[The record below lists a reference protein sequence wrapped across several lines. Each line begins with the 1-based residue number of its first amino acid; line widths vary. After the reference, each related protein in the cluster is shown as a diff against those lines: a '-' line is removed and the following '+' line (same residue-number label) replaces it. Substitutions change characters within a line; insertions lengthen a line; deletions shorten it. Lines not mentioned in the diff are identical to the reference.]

1 MCDPYKSYFLAHAG
15 IAVGIV
21 VMLLILSA
29 TIVCIVVAVI
39 ASRSRRNR
47 HPVAYRVVDTD
58 DTNSSITSSFS
69 TSVVAGDSASSYQ
82 PVNQLPLSATPA
94 SYTTQH
100 HIPQPTS
107 APVTAVNNEA
117 TTEPPPPYTGPLVSS
132 FDLTQTVV
140 GDTPAVDSQPATSSD
155 IV

>member
-1 MCDPYKSYFLAHAG
+1 
-15 IAVGIV
+15 
-21 VMLLILSA
+21 MLLILSA
-29 TIVCIVVAVI
+29 TIACIVVAVI
-39 ASRSRRNR
+39 ASRSRQNR
-47 HPVAYRVVDTD
+47 HPAAYRVVDTD

-82 PVNQLPLSATPA
+82 PVNQLPLSGPPA

-100 HIPQPTS
+100 HIPQPTR
-107 APVTAVNNEA
+107 APVTAANNEA
-117 TTEPPPPYTGPLVSS
+117 TTQSPPPPYTLPLVSS

-140 GDTPAVDSQPATSSD
+140 GDTPAADSQPTTSSD